1 MKCWIYQEQISEV
14 WLSDDIIF
22 LKYLRPEKFGV
33 IMGQGLAKNQH

>member
-1 MKCWIYQEQISEV
+1 
-14 WLSDDIIF
+14 LSNDINF